1 MNGKEFKRRLKR
13 YAKVHG
19 LSLEVDSSRGKGSHV
34 MVKLG
39 NRKTVVKSGEIG
51 KGLLKAMLKQL
62 GISNKD
68 F

>member
-1 MNGKEFKRRLKR
+1 MNGKEFKHRLRR
-13 YAKVHG
+13 YAKAHG
-19 LSLEVDSSRGKGSHV
+19 LSFEVDSSRGKGSHV

-51 KGLLKAMLKQL
+51 RGLWNAMLKQL
-62 GISNKD
+62 GIDSEE